1 MGPKPAMKR
10 TFNFALSCMASPVRG
25 MKAPIPMAP
34 IRVQTC
40 LEPDHAIEI
49 LRGALSLAPWRTGKP
64 ERTQSGNVCRSG
76 PLSRAV
82 QTKLLRALD
91 TRKFEPLALNRLNRV
106 NLAGL

>member
-1 MGPKPAMKR
+1 
-10 TFNFALSCMASPVRG
+10 
-25 MKAPIPMAP
+25 MAP

-82 QTKLLRALD
+82 QTKLLID
-91 TRKFEPLALNRLNRV
+91 TRKFEPLALNRV
-106 NLAGL
+106 NLAALLPSAVLLRKCNPFGIPSTSRWTGAAIIEK